1 MNLSKNFTLYE
12 ATRSSKAIQ
21 LGIDNSMTPAIHM
34 QAEWFA
40 KNVLQPIRDRI
51 CKPFN
56 VSSWY
61 RCPALNKAVGGVY
74 NSSHLSGMAIDF
86 MIEGLSVKE
95 TWETVL
101 VALKDL
107 RIEFDQLIMER
118 NTKTGAVWVHLGVKK
133 TGNRNQFFKLDVE

>member
-21 LGIDNSMTPAIHM
+21 LGIDNSMKPAIHM

-40 KNVLQPIRDRI
+40 KNVLQSIRDRI
-51 CKPFN
+51 GKPFN

-61 RCPALNKAVGGVY
+61 RCPALNKAVRGVY
-74 NSSHLSGMAIDF
+74 NSPHLGGMAVDF
-86 MIEGLSVKE
+86 MIKGLSVKE

-118 NTKTGAVWVHLGVKK
+118 NTKTGVVWVHLSAKK
-133 TGNRNQFFKLDVE
+133 SGNRNQYFKLDVE

>member
-1 MNLSKNFTLYE
+1 MKLSKNFTVYE

-51 CKPFN
+51 GKRFN
-56 VSSWY
+56 VSSWF
-61 RCPALNKAVGGVY
+61 RCPALNKAVRGVY
-74 NSSHLSGMAIDF
+74 NSSHLSGIAIDF
-86 MIEGLSVKE
+86 MIEGLSVEE

-107 RIEFDQLIMER
+107 RIDFDQLIMER
-118 NTKTGAVWVHLGVKK
+118 NTKTGDVWVHLCVKRS
-133 TGNRNQFFKLDVE
+133 GNRNQYFKLDVE